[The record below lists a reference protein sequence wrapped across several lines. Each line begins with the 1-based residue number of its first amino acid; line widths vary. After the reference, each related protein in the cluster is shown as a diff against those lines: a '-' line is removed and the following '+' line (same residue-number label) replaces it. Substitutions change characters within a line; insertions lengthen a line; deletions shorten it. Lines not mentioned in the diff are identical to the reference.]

1 MCDQLNCPVITTLKI
16 TQIIEKYIDEGQP
29 WLSSTCWKWRQN
41 RTEDRTVR
49 TEQKTEQTEDRTVR
63 IPTLAG
69 MIEFYV
75 AEATCGPNHARMAE
89 HSYYSG

>member
-1 MCDQLNCPVITTLKI
+1 MRDSPGCLLHV
-16 TQIIEKYIDEGQP
+16 E
-29 WLSSTCWKWRQN
+29 S
-41 RTEDRTVR
+41 EDR